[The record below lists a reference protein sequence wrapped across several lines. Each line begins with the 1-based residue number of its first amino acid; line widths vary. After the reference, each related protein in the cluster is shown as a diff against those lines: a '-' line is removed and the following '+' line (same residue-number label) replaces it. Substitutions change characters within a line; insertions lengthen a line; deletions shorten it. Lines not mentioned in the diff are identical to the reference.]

1 MMKRQHLVK
10 PARPRASNALFVD
23 VISELTKGP
32 IVVGHIRHPKLFVFG
47 EHDPIDGVIRINT
60 PLFEV
65 MTYLHE
71 ALHRARP
78 SWSERAVRI
87 WATRLLKMLDD
98 DGIAD
103 LHRRLRKAMKPAA

>member
-1 MMKRQHLVK
+1 MMKRQHLNK
-10 PARPRASNALFVD
+10 PARPRASNQLFTD
-23 VISELTKGP
+23 
-32 IVVGHIRHPKLFVFG
+32 VVGELGKGGITVAHIRHPHLFVFG
-47 EHDPIDGVIRINT
+47 DHDPKNGKIRINT

-71 ALHRARP
+71 ACHRARP

-103 LHRRLRKAMKPAA
+103 LHRRLRKAMKQAA